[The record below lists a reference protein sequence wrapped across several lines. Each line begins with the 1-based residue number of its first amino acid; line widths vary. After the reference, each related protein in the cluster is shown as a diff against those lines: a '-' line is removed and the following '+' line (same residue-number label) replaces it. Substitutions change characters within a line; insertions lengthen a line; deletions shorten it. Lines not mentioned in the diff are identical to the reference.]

1 MEVEHDVVDM
11 DDIRGL
17 HGRNCRG
24 VLLPCRVSTD
34 GYAEPGA
41 LTRCRLADLL
51 GYRLAT
57 RPAAADGLKLLTD
70 NRIRME
76 SARPMDILTA
86 HRLAQF
92 IEWQHA
98 KDRARLARTRS
109 NGDREYDPLAATCLG
124 DLIYNVSKTGEF
136 NPKGK

>member
-76 SARPMDILTA
+76 IKGARHEGT
-86 HRLAQF
+86 
-92 IEWQHA
+92 EE
-98 KDRARLARTRS
+98 DRAYTV
-109 NGDREYDPLAATCLG
+109 LG
-124 DLIYNVSKTGEF
+124 DKR
-136 NPKGK
+136 